1 MHKLWAVIRREFTAR
16 VRTKS
21 FVIATVLGPLLM
33 AGLMLAPAMLSMKQA
48 SGRHIVIV
56 DLGDRGLGRTART
69 TLRSKFPE
77 HYTLEVMALPSGA
90 PDRLESVISK
100 IDVPSEATGASI
112 DGVVVLDPDMLAED
126 RIAYYGSNVSSMRDM
141 SDLRR
146 GLREALVAERLAELG
161 VNLSLVQ
168 EASRPFSLTT
178 ERVTDGQLTGESGE
192 ASFALAY
199 AMAFLLYMAL
209 LLYGVQVM
217 SAVVEEKSNRLNEVL
232 VSSLS
237 PFELLF
243 GKIIGVGSAALVQ
256 LSLWVGTAMVLT
268 TFRGDI
274 ASVFGVPEAAV
285 MAVPIPTV
293 SPALMVVS
301 LLFFVLGFL
310 MYSSAYA
317 AVGAMCNTM
326 QETQQASMPVTLT
339 VIVGF
344 FMVFN
349 VLSDPTGSMA
359 RIFSLIPLFAPLIVP
374 VRYSLNPLSIVELLA
389 AALSTLLGAM
399 VVAWFA
405 GRIYRVGI
413 LAHGKRPKIKELINW
428 VKAG

>member
-1 MHKLWAVIRREFTAR
+1 MHKLWAVIRREFGAR

-21 FVIATVLGPLLM
+21 FVITTVLGPLLM
-33 AGLMLAPAMLSMKQA
+33 AGLMLAPALMSMKES

-56 DLGDRGLGRTART
+56 DGGDRGLGQTAQT
-69 TLRSKFPE
+69 TLRTKFPD
-77 HYTLEVMALPSGA
+77 HYTLEVMVFPTGESE
-90 PDRLESVISK
+90 RLESLISQ
-100 IDVPSEATGASI
+100 IDAPSEGTGTAI
-112 DGVVVLDPDMLAED
+112 DGVVVLDPAMLAQD
-126 RIAYYGSNVSSMRDM
+126 QIAYYGSNVSSMSDM

-161 VNLSLVQ
+161 VNLTLVQ

-178 ERVTDGQLTGESGE
+178 ERVTDGELTGESGE
-192 ASFALAY
+192 ASFALGY
-199 AMAFLLYMAL
+199 AMAFLLYISL

-217 SAVVEEKSNRLNEVL
+217 SAVVEEKTNRLNEVL

-268 TFRGDI
+268 TFRAEI
-274 ASVFGVPEAAV
+274 ASVFGVAESAV

-293 SPALMVVS
+293 SPALLFVS
-301 LLFFVLGFL
+301 LLFFTLGFL
-310 MYSSAYA
+310 LYSSAYA

-326 QETQQASMPVTLT
+326 QETQQASLPVTLMFT
-339 VIVGF
+339 
-344 FMVFN
+344 VFN
-349 VLSDPTGSMA
+349 VLADPSGSLA
-359 RIFSLIPLFAPLIVP
+359 RTFSLIPLFAPMIVP
-374 VRYSLNPLSIVELLA
+374 VRYSLNPLGVTELFA
-389 AALSTLLGAM
+389 AALSTLLGAI